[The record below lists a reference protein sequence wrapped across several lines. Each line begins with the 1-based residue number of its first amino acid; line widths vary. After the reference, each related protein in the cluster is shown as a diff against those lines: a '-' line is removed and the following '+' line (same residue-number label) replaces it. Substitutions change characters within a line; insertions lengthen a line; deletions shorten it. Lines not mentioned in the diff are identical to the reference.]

1 MQIEAGKYYRTR
13 DGRKVGPIA
22 RSWQEIDDPW
32 PYFCEGLYYK
42 PNGYSC
48 HGIASD
54 HDDKDDLIAEWQDEP
69 KTMID
74 KLTFNVDYDPDHA
87 ALAAQHRIKIT
98 VQVGEV
104 LIEYDG
110 RV

>member
-1 MQIEAGKYYRTR
+1 MKLTAAIMGVNDMQIESGKYYRTR
-13 DGRKVGPIA
+13 DGRKVGPIGKLN
-22 RSWQEIDDPW
+22 DDIYQ
-32 PYFCEGLYYK
+32 YFSGEDTYTSEGK
-42 PNGYSC
+42 SFVGRKRKS
-48 HGIASD
+48 
-54 HDDKDDLIAEWQDEP
+54 DLISEWTDEP
-69 KTMID
+69 EPATLD
-74 KLTFNVDYDPDHA
+74 LA